1 MKPRV
6 WLLIGLAAL
15 FAGPVH
21 AQQAPTTALDR
32 LAPAYGQCIGTA
44 ERQVDQIGELQ
55 RQNAALQKQ
64 IADLTA
70 KPAPASE
77 PPK

>member
-1 MKPRV
+1 MRRV
-6 WLLIGLAAL
+6 IIALGLLLASPAL
-15 FAGPVH
+15 

-70 KPAPASE
+70 KPAPVPA